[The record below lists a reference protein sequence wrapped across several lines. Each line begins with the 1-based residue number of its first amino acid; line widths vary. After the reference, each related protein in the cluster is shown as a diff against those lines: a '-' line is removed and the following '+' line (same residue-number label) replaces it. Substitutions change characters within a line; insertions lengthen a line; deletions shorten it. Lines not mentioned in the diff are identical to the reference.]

1 MFGGIPQ
8 AFHWKVPGI
17 KDIQQCIGFSYKMK
31 NKFLLPQLFMKD
43 GVRRLHY
50 LPIIHERWGEETT
63 LFESGTNYILHIST
77 NSFCNVLIY
86 TKLCKTKNLWGK
98 FKVNCTL
105 LFETLPKENHIMDSN
120 SIVIVPLI
128 VEVIIPNCTSLYLSL
143 PDSHSLYVSVWSSDH
158 SIILHIFLCF

>member
-143 PDSHSLYVSVWSSDH
+143 PDSHSLYVSV
-158 SIILHIFLCF
+158 